1 MIISLDCN
9 KWFSYQ
15 IEKNK
20 ALSKIMGE
28 KKEQVPAIEAFP
40 PSNEPYFGFIN
51 THKKPTVIEH
61 YSFSCYIFLKI
72 YT

>member
-1 MIISLDCN
+1 MVFILNRKKQSTLKDN
-9 KWFSYQ
+9 
-15 IEKNK
+15 
-20 ALSKIMGE
+20 GG